1 MKAGQ
6 IFTQTMPF
14 VWAKLLLGLAT
25 VVISIVLFGILFG
38 VASLFGTGAG
48 FFFLLVWIGLTVT
61 IRFFLMRYVGYLIK
75 AGHIA
80 VIAEAVTTGR
90 VPDNQVAYGKNMV
103 IRRFGAANVFF
114 IIDKLVTGAVRQIQ
128 KGIGRL
134 GGALGMIPGMG
145 GITSLMQMFV
155 NISLGYIDE
164 CCLGYVFYKK
174 EQGAFKSAVDGV
186 VIYAQNWKSL
196 LANAAKT
203 TLMVAFFTI
212 AFTFVILLI
221 VGFIFRFFGLP
232 GWIAFFVSILVA
244 IAVKSAFV
252 DSFILCRAMVSYM
265 GVAPATVIK
274 VDVYK
279 KLMGVSGKFRDL
291 WNRGQREVADGVN
304 GSGYKE

>member
-6 IFTQTMPF
+6 IFTQTMAF

-25 VVISIVLFGILFG
+25 VVISIVLFAILFG
-38 VASLFGTGAG
+38 IALLLGTSTG

-90 VPDNQVAYGKNMV
+90 VPDNQLAYGKNMV
-103 IRRFGAANVFF
+103 IKRFGAANVFF

-164 CCLGYVFYKK
+164 CCLGLFSTRRSRGLSRV
-174 EQGAFKSAVDGV
+174 
-186 VIYAQNWKSL
+186 L
-196 LANAAKT
+196 
-203 TLMVAFFTI
+203 LMVSLSTLK
-212 AFTFVILLI
+212 TGSLCLLMLLRLPLWL
-221 VGFIFRFFGLP
+221 GFLRLRLH
-232 GWIAFFVSILVA
+232 S
-244 IAVKSAFV
+244 
-252 DSFILCRAMVSYM
+252 SFC
-265 GVAPATVIK
+265 
-274 VDVYK
+274 
-279 KLMGVSGKFRDL
+279 
-291 WNRGQREVADGVN
+291 
-304 GSGYKE
+304 